1 MGYGVYTECSYMAAT
16 KNANITASSSVRD
29 TFSSH
34 IQTNKLSS
42 DFNLGARIH
51 NTSVPKEML
60 NVGVRE
66 CRDSEEHPNT
76 TPIIIA
82 FDVTGS
88 MGRIPLNLIK
98 NQFPHLM
105 SYLKEIGVQDP
116 QILFMAIG
124 DHYSDSYPIQVD
136 QFEIDSEKIVNSLK
150 TFYIEGGGG
159 GNGGESYLLSW
170 IIAGYHT
177 ETDAWFKRG
186 KKGFLFTIGDEHC
199 HKYVESMYLHRHL
212 QYENGCSDITAKEA
226 LEKAQEQYHVFHI
239 HCTDGS
245 YSFNRMK
252 NEWGELLGDNLLS
265 SNSENIPEIIGNA
278 IKNCNSESISKK
290 VENFP
295 TFL

>member
-1 MGYGVYTECSYMAAT
+1 
-16 KNANITASSSVRD
+16 
-29 TFSSH
+29 
-34 IQTNKLSS
+34 
-42 DFNLGARIH
+42 
-51 NTSVPKEML
+51 ML

-186 KKGFLFTIGDEHC
+186 KKGFLFTIGDEPC
-199 HKYVESMYLHRHL
+199 HECIKSTYLHRHL

-245 YSFNRMK
+245 YPFSRITEKEGINVSSKICFTCWDLKDQLTYINNLKECSFSDLQPIYSKFRGIELSMFNRDK
-252 NEWGELLGDNLLS
+252 
-265 SNSENIPEIIGNA
+265 EIM
-278 IKNCNSESISKK
+278 
-290 VENFP
+290 
-295 TFL
+295 